1 MIILQLSLVLVF
13 AFILRNMYLYL
24 DEHTLRLGN
33 GQNIIINII
42 MWVMIG
48 NIIAI
53 TLIFLY
59 KYYQTEWRMIG
70 RTGKQGSDG
79 PTGEQGYA
87 KCRPTESGEKTEC

>member
-1 MIILQLSLVLVF
+1 MIFLKLSIVLVF

-24 DEHTLRLGN
+24 DEHTSTLGD
-33 GQNIIINII
+33 GQNIILNII

-53 TLIFLY
+53 TSIFLY

-70 RTGKQGSDG
+70 RTGKQGLDG
-79 PTGEQGYA
+79 PVGQQGYA